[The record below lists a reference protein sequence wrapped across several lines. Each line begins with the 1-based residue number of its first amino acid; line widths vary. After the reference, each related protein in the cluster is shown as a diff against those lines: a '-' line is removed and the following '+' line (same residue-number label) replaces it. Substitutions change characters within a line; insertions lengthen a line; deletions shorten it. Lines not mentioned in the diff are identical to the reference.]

1 VIDRVQAMRIFV
13 RIVDTSS
20 FTRAAESLEIPRA
33 TATTTVQ
40 ALESLLGVQLLVRTT
55 RKVTL
60 TADGAA
66 YYERCAHILAAIEE
80 VESGLFNRPENLRG
94 RLRVA
99 MPGMI
104 AASIVVPALASFH
117 EKHPHVEL
125 ALGVHHRSLEPAGES
140 VDCSIEL
147 GELPDSRLLV
157 RRLGLLERVTCAS
170 PAYLARLGDPQHLDD
185 LAGHTAVHWLST
197 QTGRRLDFDFSV
209 AARASKVKLDS
220 FVQVNDEHSYLACG
234 LEGLGLIQ
242 PGRAAAA
249 PYLASGQLV
258 EVLPKCRPAPVPV
271 AVTYVKS
278 RQISPRVRA
287 FVDWLAEVFDNA
299 PGMVSRTIAS
309 QATRAPLWPVLDSTH
324 AAAFDTTAF

>member
-1 VIDRVQAMRIFV
+1 MIDRVQAMRIFV

-20 FTRAAESLEIPRA
+20 FTRAAESLEVPRA

-60 TADGAA
+60 TAEGAA
-66 YYERCAHILAAIEE
+66 YYERCAQILAAIEE
-80 VESGLFNRPENLRG
+80 VESGLFNQPENLRG

-117 EKHPHVEL
+117 AQHPHVEL
-125 ALGVHHRSLEPAGES
+125 ALGVHYRSLDLVGES

-147 GELPDSRLLV
+147 GELPDSRLLA
-157 RRLGLLERVTCAS
+157 RRLGLIERVTCAS
-170 PAYLARLGDPQHLDD
+170 PAYLARFGEPHHLDD
-185 LAGHTAVHWLST
+185 LSDHVAVHWLST
-197 QTGRRLDFDFSV
+197 QTGRRMDFDFSV
-209 AARASKVKLDS
+209 AARASKVKVDS
-220 FVQVNDEHSYLACG
+220 FIQVNDEHTYLACG

-242 PGRAAAA
+242 PGRAVAA
-249 PYLASGQLV
+249 PYLASGELV

-271 AVTYVKS
+271 SVTYVKS

-287 FVDWLAEVFDNA
+287 FVDWLVEVFENA
-299 PGMVSRTIAS
+299 PGMVRTA
-309 QATRAPLWPVLDSTH
+309 AAARPFETPPWPVLDSTQ
-324 AAAFDTTAF
+324 AAALTSPC

>member
-13 RIVDTSS
+13 RIVDASS

-60 TADGAA
+60 TAEGAA
-66 YYERCAHILAAIEE
+66 YYERCAQILAAIEE

-104 AASIVVPALASFH
+104 AASIVVPALASFRAL
-117 EKHPHVEL
+117 HPHVEL
-125 ALGVHHRSLEPAGES
+125 ALGVGQRTLDLVGES
-140 VDCSIEL
+140 MDCSVEL
-147 GELPDSRLLV
+147 GELPDSRLLA

-170 PAYLARLGDPQHLDD
+170 PAYLARYGEPRHLDD
-185 LAGHTAVHWLST
+185 LSDHVAVNWPSA
-197 QTGRRLDFDFSV
+197 QTGRRVDFDFSV
-209 AARASKVKLDS
+209 AARTSKVKVDG
-220 FVQVNDEHSYLACG
+220 FIQVNDEHTYLTCG
-234 LEGLGLIQ
+234 LEGLGMIQ

-249 PYLASGQLV
+249 PYLASGQLI
-258 EVLPKCRPAPVPV
+258 EVLPKCKPTPV
-271 AVTYVKS
+271 AVSVTYVKS

-299 PGMVSRTIAS
+299 PGMVKA
-309 QATRAPLWPVLDSTH
+309 APPLADPPLWPVLDTQRLNELN
-324 AAAFDTTAF
+324 TASH

>member
-1 VIDRVQAMRIFV
+1 MRIFV
-13 RIVDTSS
+13 KIVDASS

-40 ALESLLGVQLLVRTT
+40 SLESLLGVQLLVRTT

-60 TADGAA
+60 TAEGAA
-66 YYERCAHILAAIEE
+66 YYERCAQILAAIDE
-80 VESGLFNRPENLRG
+80 VESGLFNSPENLRG

-104 AASIVVPALASFH
+104 AASIVVPALASFRAL
-117 EKHPHVEL
+117 HPHVEL
-125 ALGVHHRSLEPAGES
+125 AFGVSHRTLDLAGES

-170 PAYLARLGDPQHLDD
+170 PTYLARFGEPRHLDD
-185 LAGHTAVHWLST
+185 LSDHVAVNWLST
-197 QTGRRLDFDFSV
+197 QTGRRVDFDFNV
-209 AARASKVKLDS
+209 AARASKVKVDG
-220 FVQVNDEHSYLACG
+220 FIQVNDEHTYLACG
-234 LEGLGLIQ
+234 LEGLGMIQ

-258 EVLPKCRPAPVPV
+258 EILPKCKPTPIALS
-271 AVTYVKS
+271 VTYVKS

-299 PGMVSRTIAS
+299 PGMVKAVS
-309 QATRAPLWPVLDSTH
+309 PLADPPPWPVLDAQRIH
-324 AAAFDTTAF
+324 EGDTTAH

>member
-1 VIDRVQAMRIFV
+1 MIDRVQAMRIFV
-13 RIVDTSS
+13 RIVDASS

-40 ALESLLGVQLLVRTT
+40 SLEALLGVQLLVRTT

-60 TADGAA
+60 TAEGAE
-66 YYERCAHILAAIEE
+66 YYERCAQILAAIEE

-104 AASIVVPALASFH
+104 AASIVVPRLASFH
-117 EKHPHVEL
+117 TLHPHVEL
-125 ALGVHHRSLEPAGES
+125 ALGVNHRAPELGGES

-157 RRLGLLERVTCAS
+157 RRLGWLDRVTCAS
-170 PAYLARLGDPQHLDD
+170 PAYLARHGEPRHVDD
-185 LAGHTAVHWLST
+185 LARHVAVNWSSVHA
-197 QTGRRLDFDFSV
+197 GRRMDFEFSV
-209 AARASKVKLDS
+209 AARTSKAKVGG
-220 FVQVNDEHSYLACG
+220 FVQVDDEHTYLACG

-242 PGRAAAA
+242 PGRATVM

-258 EVLPKCRPAPVPV
+258 EVMPKCKASPV
-271 AVTYVKS
+271 AVSVTYVKS
-278 RQISPRVRA
+278 RQVSPRVRA
-287 FVDWLAEVFDNA
+287 FVDWLGEVFEDAGRSA
-299 PGMVSRTIAS
+299 PAS
-309 QATRAPLWPVLDSTH
+309 TPWLGETPQWPVVDATRGGVGVH
-324 AAAFDTTAF
+324 

>member
-13 RIVDTSS
+13 RIVDSSS
-20 FTRAAESLEIPRA
+20 FTRAAESLDIPRA

-60 TADGAA
+60 TAEGAA
-66 YYERCAHILAAIEE
+66 YYERCAQILAAIEE

-104 AASIVVPALASFH
+104 AASVVVPELASFH
-117 EKHPHVEL
+117 ALHPHVEL
-125 ALGVHHRSLEPAGES
+125 ALGVNHRALDLTGES

-157 RRLGLLERVTCAS
+157 RRLGWLDRVTCAS
-170 PAYLARLGDPQHLDD
+170 PAYLTRFGEPHHLDD
-185 LAGHTAVHWLST
+185 LSKHVAVNWLSA
-197 QTGRRLDFDFSV
+197 QSGRRTDFDFCV
-209 AARASKVKLDS
+209 AARASKAKVS
-220 FVQVNDEHSYLACG
+220 GFIQVDDEHTYLACG

-242 PGRAAAA
+242 PGCATAA
-249 PYLASGQLV
+249 PYLASGQLI
-258 EVLPKCRPAPVPV
+258 EVLPKCRPAPLAVS
-271 AVTYVKS
+271 VTYVKS

-287 FVDWLAEVFDNA
+287 FVDWLAEVFEKA
-299 PGMVSRTIAS
+299 PGVGRTVAP
-309 QATRAPLWPVLDSTH
+309 RAVDSPLWPVVDSTQGGRCVGVVR
-324 AAAFDTTAF
+324 

>member
-1 VIDRVQAMRIFV
+1 MRIFV
-13 RIVDTSS
+13 RIVDASS

-55 RKVTL
+55 RKVTV
-60 TADGAA
+60 TTEGAA
-66 YYERCAHILAAIEE
+66 YYERCAQILAAIEE

-104 AASIVVPALASFH
+104 AASIVVPALASFRAL
-117 EKHPHVEL
+117 HPHVEL
-125 ALGVHHRSLEPAGES
+125 ALGVSQRALEPAGES

-170 PAYLARLGDPQHLDD
+170 PAYLARFGAPRHLDE
-185 LAGHTAVHWLST
+185 LSGHVAVNWLST
-197 QTGRRLDFDFSV
+197 QSGRRVDFEFSV
-209 AARASKVKLDS
+209 AMRASKVKVDS
-220 FVQVNDEHSYLACG
+220 FVQVNDEHTYLACG

-242 PGRAAAA
+242 PGRTTAA
-249 PYLASGQLV
+249 PYLASGQLI
-258 EVLPKCRPAPVPV
+258 EVLPKCKPTPV
-271 AVTYVKS
+271 AISVTYVKS

-299 PGMVSRTIAS
+299 PGMVKA
-309 QATRAPLWPVLDSTH
+309 APPPAEPPFWPVLD
-324 AAAFDTTAF
+324 AQQRLYGVDTASCERMGGQ